1 MNPISNPGQMMDLQ
15 PVVRSS
21 QQMTRENDNYA
32 LEVFTNI
39 TNFDNAQR
47 IAKALA
53 ASNLIPKAYQGNI
66 ANVLVALEMAN
77 RLGASVP
84 MVMQNLN
91 VIQGRPSWSSQFI
104 IAAINSCGRF
114 SSLKF
119 TLIEKGKKTV
129 TYIQSFYDE
138 QTRQKSRKEYT
149 YEIDDWEC
157 VASAVEKTSGTIVQ
171 GPEVSI
177 EMAVKEGWFSKEG
190 SKWQTMPKVMLRYRA
205 AAFFGRF
212 YAPDILMGM
221 SSTDEIEDAQFTE
234 IKPIPEVEI
243 PRVTNELAEPT
254 IIENSSETDEVSIS
268 VPEENIQPKAP
279 LVKTEQKLSL
289 VKTELPSPEIGK
301 TVNMTKAEVEAKFA
315 EVATAKVTVKTDSKR
330 SVAQSPVEVVDDVAS
345 DTLFDP
351 GQDKAPDSDEPD
363 LATQLIWDLQMA
375 ENLKDF
381 QQRKKGIATAYS
393 TLSKADQNRVAEEAN
408 RIKASFEGAS
418 DNE

>member
-15 PVVRSS
+15 PVIRS
-21 QQMTRENDNYA
+21 QGTRDNDNAA

-84 MVMQNLN
+84 MIMQNLF

-129 TYIQSFYDE
+129 TYVQSFYDE

-149 YEIDDWEC
+149 FEIEDWEC
-157 VASAVEKTSGTIVQ
+157 VASAVEKSSGTIVQ

-177 EMAVKEGWFSKEG
+177 EMAVREGWYSKEG

-234 IKPIPEVEI
+234 VKPMPELEI
-243 PRVTNELAEPT
+243 PKVSEPVV
-254 IIENSSETDEVSIS
+254 IENTTEAEIVS
-268 VPEENIQPKAP
+268 VPTPIER
-279 LVKTEQKLSL
+279 TEQKLLL
-289 VKTELPSPEIGK
+289 VKTELPVPEIG
-301 TVNMTKAEVEAKFA
+301 TPVNMTKAEVEAKFA
-315 EVATAKVTVKTDSKR
+315 EVATSKVPVKTNSMR
-330 SVAQSPVEVVDDVAS
+330 STAQSPVDVIDDSAS
-345 DTLFDP
+345 GSLFDP
-351 GQDKAPDSDEPD
+351 GQDNAPDSDEPS

-381 QQRKKGIATAYS
+381 QQRKKGIAESYN
-393 TLSKADQNRVAEEAN
+393 TLSKADKDRVAEEAN
-408 RIKASFEGAS
+408 RIKASFEGGSA
-418 DNE
+418 NE

>member
-15 PVVRSS
+15 PVTRS
-21 QQMTRENDNYA
+21 QGTRDHDNAA

-84 MVMQNLN
+84 MIMQNLF

-129 TYIQSFYDE
+129 TYVQSFYDE

-149 YEIDDWEC
+149 FEIEDWEC
-157 VASAVEKTSGTIVQ
+157 VASAVEKSSGTIVQ
-171 GPEVSI
+171 GPEVSV
-177 EMAVKEGWFSKEG
+177 EMAVREGWYSKEG

-234 IKPIPEVEI
+234 VKPVPEFEI
-243 PRVTNELAEPT
+243 PKVTEPT
-254 IIENSSETDEVSIS
+254 VIENTPVTEVAPVPTPKETM
-268 VPEENIQPKAP
+268 
-279 LVKTEQKLSL
+279 EQKLSL
-289 VKTELPSPEIGK
+289 VKTELPSQEIG
-301 TVNMTKAEVEAKFA
+301 TPLNMTKAEVEAKFA
-315 EVATAKVTVKTDSKR
+315 EVATSKVPVKTDSKR
-330 SVAQSPVEVVDDVAS
+330 STAQSTVDVIDDS
-345 DTLFDP
+345 PSGSLFDP
-351 GQDKAPDSDEPD
+351 GQDNAADADEPS

-381 QQRKKGIATAYS
+381 QQRKKGIAESYS
-393 TLSKADQNRVAEEAN
+393 TLSKADKDRVAEEAN
-408 RIKASFEGAS
+408 KIKASFEGGSA
-418 DNE
+418 NE